1 MTSMKVGLIGGLVAA
16 LCLNGGCSAS
26 NGDRSWVERA
36 KGSERVS
43 SFGVF
48 PADGASALRGE
59 QIIVVALDEG
69 EQGVLPEVTVR
80 GVDPDSGE
88 DTRWDADCALSSDGA
103 LASCGLNEVL
113 PYYQDFDLDI
123 RVGDMAVVHGV
134 DSHDPEE
141 GLAWAMH
148 KGITVEQ
155 FGAGSSLTGLIE
167 SSFANDE
174 GVLVLPGW
182 DGQEGTTQLTSGRS
196 DELGDG
202 LVRIDSPGLTMVI
215 DIHITADGVMR
226 GEPVDLFMPVRFD
239 ADENGEFD
247 DDEMAILIIY
257 DAVYNGEITTSGLRW
272 TLEGAVDLASV
283 VRVTALYGI
292 SETTTLGA
300 LRADIDR
307 DDNGID
313 DALTFRAAGLSPER
327 GLVSWTR

>member
-1 MTSMKVGLIGGLVAA
+1 MTSMQVGLIGGLVAA
-16 LCLNGGCSAS
+16 LCLTGGCSGA
-26 NGDRSWVERA
+26 NDGRSAVERL

-59 QIIVVALDEG
+59 QVFVVALDEG
-69 EQGVLPEVTVR
+69 ERGVLPEVTVR

-103 LASCGLNEVL
+103 VASCGLDEVL

-134 DSHDPEE
+134 DSHDPEA

-148 KGITVEQ
+148 EGITVEQ
-155 FGAGSSLTGLIE
+155 FGAGDKLTGLIE

-174 GVLVLPGW
+174 GVLVLAGW
-182 DGQEGTTQLTSGRS
+182 DGQDGPTQLRSGRS

-202 LVRIDSPGLTMVI
+202 LVRIDSPGLTMVL
-215 DIHITADGVMR
+215 DIQITADGVMR
-226 GEPVDLFMPVRFD
+226 GAPADLFMPVRFD
-239 ADENGEFD
+239 GDNNGEFD
-247 DDEMAILIIY
+247 DDEMAFLIIY
-257 DAVYNGEITTSGLRW
+257 DAVLNGEITASGLRW

-283 VRVTALYGI
+283 VRVTALYGV
-292 SETTTLGA
+292 SETTTLGTV
-300 LRADIDR
+300 RADIDR
-307 DDNGID
+307 DGNGID

-327 GLVSWTR
+327 QLVTWTR

>member
-1 MTSMKVGLIGGLVAA
+1 MTSMQVGLIGGLVAA
-16 LCLNGGCSAS
+16 LCLTGGCSGS
-26 NGDRSWVERA
+26 NGERGLIERM

-69 EQGVLPEVTVR
+69 ERGVIPEVTVR

-88 DTRWDADCALSSDGA
+88 DTQWDADCALSTDGVVA
-103 LASCGLNEVL
+103 TCGIAEVL
-113 PYYQDFDLDI
+113 PFYQDFDLDVQI
-123 RVGDMAVVHGV
+123 GDMAVVHGV
-134 DSHDPEE
+134 NSHDPEE

-148 KGITVEQ
+148 EGITIEQ
-155 FGAGSSLTGLIE
+155 FGAGSALNGIIQ

-202 LVRIDSPGLTMVI
+202 VVRIDSPGLTMVI
-215 DIHITADGVMR
+215 DIHITANGVMR
-226 GEPVDLFMPVRFD
+226 GEPVDLFMPVQV
-239 ADENGEFD
+239 D
-247 DDEMAILIIY
+247 DQMAFLIIY
-257 DAVYNGEITTSGLRW
+257 DAVLNGEITDAGLQW
-272 TLEGAVDLASV
+272 SLEGAVDLASV
-283 VRVTALYGI
+283 VRVTELHGF
-292 SETTTLGA
+292 SEEVTLGA

-313 DALTFRAAGLSPER
+313 DALTFRAVGLSPER
-327 GLVSWTR
+327 SLISWTR